1 MLHAVEGVEQGDAA
15 GPALFAAGLVE
26 PLSELRSALL
36 RLVDDEQPELAGGNP
51 ATRAVAVLAY
61 LDDTLIG
68 VPPRHAQRAFEL
80 ATEIFG
86 RAGHVV
92 HPGSDQDKTGCWSLA
107 TPRESLPDLCQRM
120 WQADGLIVGGIPVY
134 NMSQA
139 PLLAQAKL
147 ENFFF

>member
-68 VPPRHAQRAFEL
+68 VPPRFAQAAFEL
-80 ATEIFG
+80 ATDI
-86 RAGHVV
+86 
-92 HPGSDQDKTGCWSLA
+92 
-107 TPRESLPDLCQRM
+107 
-120 WQADGLIVGGIPVY
+120 
-134 NMSQA
+134 
-139 PLLAQAKL
+139 L
-147 ENFFF
+147 EEQGT